1 MDTFSGP
8 HQRAPRFR
16 RYPMSVRRRP
26 SANSHVVQ
34 SALALGHAEVRWDAL
49 PAAVQGEVL
58 ARWSELLR
66 DVIAPSASAC
76 ATADANTRE
85 SRG

>member
-1 MDTFSGP
+1 MDTFGGP

-16 RYPMSVRRRP
+16 RDPMSVRRRP
-26 SANSHVVQ
+26 SAKSHVVQ
-34 SALALGHAEVRWDAL
+34 PALALGHAEVRWDAL

-66 DVIAPSASAC
+66 DVISPRAGTS
-76 ATADANTRE
+76 ATADADTRE